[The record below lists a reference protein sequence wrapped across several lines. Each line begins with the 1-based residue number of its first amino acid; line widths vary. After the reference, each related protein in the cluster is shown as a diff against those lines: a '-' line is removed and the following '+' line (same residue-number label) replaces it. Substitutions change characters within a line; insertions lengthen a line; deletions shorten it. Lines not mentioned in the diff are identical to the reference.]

1 MTKFYDHVMQEA
13 REISRIVRGYV
24 DMIPLTEQ
32 QAYDYEQAVTC
43 GTVSYTHLTLPTK
56 RIV

>member
-43 GTVSYTHLTLPTK
+43 GQRTTNATITTTT
-56 RIV
+56 